1 MATQL
6 GGPLTSTTQ
15 LKTLLFAGICGS
27 LLVACGSSESVS
39 NSDNGASPAVS
50 GSVSGPLA
58 NAAPEP
64 LDVGPVI
71 TDPVSVASPDGR
83 TIVRVWSEAGEPHYA
98 IERDGVSVLA
108 NSQMGFRFAEGP
120 NLEAGL
126 VLTDVLT
133 SSHDESWE
141 QPWGERRVVRDHHN
155 ELAATFTSTEFE
167 GGEITVRF
175 RVFDAGVGFRFEVER
190 GPDGDSPVEITDE
203 LTEFHLASTGEAW
216 WTPAHE
222 FNRYEY
228 IYSNGAVEDAAN
240 AHTPFTVRLEG
251 GQYLAIHEA
260 ALVDYSA
267 MSLDQRRDRVFE
279 AELRSWSD
287 GGKVRT
293 SAHFS
298 TPWRTIQI
306 ADDAQGLI
314 NGTDITL
321 NLNEP
326 NVLGDVSW
334 LEPGNYIGIWWGM
347 HLNEYTW
354 GSGPNHGA
362 TTERTRDYIDFAAEN
377 GFVGVLVEGWNIGW
391 DGDWFNNGEIIDFTT
406 PYPDFDLEGLSAYAE
421 ERGVRLIGHHETS
434 AAITNYESQMED
446 AFALYERMGIRAVK
460 TGYVDDAGEVLRRDE
475 DGHARYEW
483 HDSQFMVG
491 HHARVAEVAA
501 RHRVAINAHEPIKD
515 TGLRRTYPNLMTREG
530 VRGQEF
536 NAWGDPPNGPSHTP
550 TIAYT
555 RMLAGPA
562 DFTPGIFDL
571 TFERSDGR
579 RGVQTTL
586 SKQLALY
593 VVLYSPLQMAADLIE
608 NYNNHPEMF
617 QFIRDV
623 PADWEESI
631 ALQGEVGE
639 YVVQARQDR
648 ASQDWYLGA
657 ITDETPRGLSV
668 PLDFLEDGVTYTAQ
682 IYRDRAD
689 AHWLTNPYAYVVEER
704 QVTSADVMELPLAA
718 SGGAAI
724 RFVAP

>member
-1 MATQL
+1 MAIQF
-6 GGPLTSTTQ
+6 GGPITSTAQ
-15 LKTLLFAGICGS
+15 LKTLLFAGFCGTV
-27 LLVACGSSESVS
+27 LVACGSGDSPDTSDAGTPPAEASV
-39 NSDNGASPAVS
+39 
-50 GSVSGPLA
+50 VSGPLA
-58 NAAPEP
+58 NALPEP

-71 TDPVSVASPDGR
+71 TDPIEVTSPDGR
-83 TIVRVWSEAGEPHYA
+83 TVVRVWSQDGEPHYSVD
-98 IERDGVSVLA
+98 RDGSAVLVA
-108 NSQMGFRFAEGP
+108 SQLGFRFAEGH

-126 VLTDVLT
+126 ELT
-133 SSHDESWE
+133 STETASHDESWE
-141 QPWGERRVVRDHHN
+141 QPWGERRIVRDHHN

-167 GGEITVRF
+167 GGEFTARF

-190 GPDGDSPVEITDE
+190 GSDGDAAVEITDE
-203 LTEFHLASTGEAW
+203 LTEFHLAESGEAW

-228 IYSNGAVEDAAN
+228 IYSTGAVEEAAN
-240 AHTPFTVRLEG
+240 AHTPFTVRLNSG
-251 GQYLAIHEA
+251 PYLAIHEA
-260 ALVDYSA
+260 ALVNYSG

-293 SAHFS
+293 TAHFT

-306 ADDAQGLI
+306 ADDAPGLI

-326 NVLGDVSW
+326 NALGDVSW

-362 TTERTRDYIDFAAEN
+362 TTERTRAYIDFAAEN

-406 PYPDFDLEGLSAYAE
+406 PYEDFDLEGLATYAQ

-434 AAITNYESQMED
+434 AAITNYENQMED
-446 AFALYERMGIRAVK
+446 AFALYEANGIRAVK
-460 TGYVDDAGEVLRRDE
+460 TGYVDDAGEMLRRDE

-483 HDSQFMVG
+483 HDSQFSVE
-491 HHARVAEVAA
+491 HHQRVLEAAA
-501 RHRVAINAHEPIKD
+501 RHRIAINAHEPIKD
-515 TGLRRTYPNLMTREG
+515 TGLRRTYPNAMTREG

-555 RMLAGPA
+555 RMLSGPA

-571 TFERSDGR
+571 TFERQDGV

-593 VVLYSPLQMAADLIE
+593 VVLYSPLAMAADLIE
-608 NYNNHPEMF
+608 NYDAHPEMF

-631 ALQGEVGE
+631 ALQGEVGQ
-639 YVVQARQDR
+639 YVVQVRKDR
-648 ASQDWYLGA
+648 TSEDWYLGA

-668 PLDFLEDGVTYTAQ
+668 PLDFLDEGVRYTAQ

-704 QVTSADVMELPLAA
+704 TVTASDVMELPLAS

-724 RFVAP
+724 RFVPQ